1 MVEKSFSMDKARRSM
16 ENPLKAPNGG
26 CWQTRVDGNAVVKSA
41 DDEDI
46 YQRRKKRPGKRLFN
60 GSDPAQNRETRSCRL
75 RHIGSESQMSI
86 EYHAKVYCLTKKTE
100 RFPFVIKFDLFT
112 IKIDYY
118 IFKKNCTKNKFVES
132 TIHSQIIVVC
142 VSTRVGLQPPGIFVL
157 NEAVSRKVSQ

>member
-1 MVEKSFSMDKARRSM
+1 MVEKSFSMDKACRSM

-41 DDEDI
+41 YDEGI

-86 EYHAKVYCLTKKTE
+86 EYHAKVFDGVFWCEVGIIEHDWMGDNLTSSG
-100 RFPFVIKFDLFT
+100 RLAPHDFCFFSVKF
-112 IKIDYY
+112 
-118 IFKKNCTKNKFVES
+118 ES
-132 TIHSQIIVVC
+132 V
-142 VSTRVGLQPPGIFVL
+142 R
-157 NEAVSRKVSQ
+157 R